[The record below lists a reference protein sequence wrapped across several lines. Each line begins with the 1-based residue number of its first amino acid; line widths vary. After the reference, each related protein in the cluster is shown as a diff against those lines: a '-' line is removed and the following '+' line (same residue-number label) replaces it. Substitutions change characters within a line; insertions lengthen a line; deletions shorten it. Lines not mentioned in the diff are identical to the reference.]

1 MQHTAG
7 ASGLHFERAKREEIP
22 QYAETQ
28 AGQRL
33 HCDSLAAGRG
43 SSQPKELERTNGF
56 VRKPDLQ
63 SEKTES
69 RKIAVS
75 KFRFTAADGGT
86 S

>member
-7 ASGLHFERAKREEIP
+7 ASGLHFERAKEF
-22 QYAETQ
+22 AETQ
-28 AGQRL
+28 AGQTL

-56 VRKPDLQ
+56 VRKPNLR